1 VTLLAGPLLCALLVL
16 AVIKAKRAGLSRGEV
31 ALIAIVG
38 ALCIPVAM
46 LGILAWGFADFG

>member
-16 AVIKAKRAGLSRGEV
+16 AVIKAKRAGVSGGKV

-38 ALCIPVAM
+38 GLCIPVAM